1 MKRLLR
7 AALVG
12 LVALGVGLVV
22 PGDPA
27 RAALNCDVP
36 KPPPRCNPT
45 EPVDPEGVLTSA
57 TRVPGGVAV
66 VGWATDP
73 GGYLV
78 RVSVM
83 IDNVIVGT
91 LDAARTGGFSGT
103 VPARAGSNVCALAVT
118 TSPVGGSTHL
128 GCVSLA
134 VAVDPVGGIDSF
146 DRSGTDLILKGWAI
160 DGDTT
165 GAVDLHLYHDGAFAG
180 TARADGP
187 LASPP
192 AGYPNYGTSHGY
204 TVRVPERPG
213 DGAHTICVYA
223 INVGAGSVNTLLGCR
238 QYTVKHDPFGAL
250 DGVTRTGDKVRVW
263 GWSVDPD
270 EPRTPTDVHFYD
282 SGVYAGSVTA
292 NGNRPDVPGEY
303 GAAHGYDLTL
313 PARMTVGDHSFCAYA
328 INRSYGGSNT
338 LLGCRTYNVPAPVV
352 APTILPFQEWDLT
365 SKLVELEWTDNSSSE
380 TGHRIERSV
389 AGGPWQEIWRD
400 PNNVRRTY
408 PDQAVTPD
416 TRYCYRVIAF
426 NDLSEAAAEVCVTT
440 GFPALPRPT
449 GLTMAGRTDNSI
461 TIRWTDNADGED
473 YYLVTW
479 GRYTDTAVTGS
490 ATVAARPGT
499 GGEVTYTIT
508 GLPALTGYR
517 FYVAPIKARYDRG
530 DAVSGTGGTSGS
542 PVIDT
547 FTSSIGS
554 AEACVPRSVT
564 LKWSTSGASRV
575 VVSRGGS
582 VLYDQTRD
590 LFQWSDEVGGGTHD
604 GNVSYTLTAYAPDG
618 RTTIKTVT
626 VARTTTM
633 PLYKSITFKN
643 SSTSHTMYVYAYNL
657 NDQPLGII
665 AEIASGKS
673 YTLTLQHCTPVRL
686 RVVEGDTGTIK
697 WETNPRVIL
706 GYNEG
711 HESTEELY

>member
-1 MKRLLR
+1 MRRLLH
-7 AALVG
+7 AALAA
-12 LVALGVGLVV
+12 LLALGVGLVV
-22 PGDPA
+22 PGSPA
-27 RAALNCDVP
+27 QAALNCDVP

-83 IDNVIVGT
+83 IDNIIVGT
-91 LDAARTGGFSGT
+91 LDAARSGSFSGT
-103 VPARAGSNVCALAVT
+103 VPAWAGANVCALAVT
-118 TSPVGGSTHL
+118 TSPAGGSTHL

-134 VAVDPVGGIDSF
+134 VALNPVGGLDSF
-146 DRSGTDLILKGWAI
+146 ERSGTDLVLKGWAI

-192 AGYPNYGTSHGY
+192 VGYPNYGTAHGY
-204 TVRVPERPG
+204 TVRTPERPG
-213 DGAHTICVYA
+213 DGAHTICLYA
-223 INVGAGSVNTLLGCR
+223 INVGAGSMNTLLGCR

-250 DGVTRTGDKVRVW
+250 DGVTRTGDKLRVW

-282 SGVYAGSVTA
+282 SGVFVGSVTA
-292 NGNRPDVPGEY
+292 NGNRTDLPGEY
-303 GAAHGYDLTL
+303 GPAHGYDLTL
-313 PARMTVGDHSFCAYA
+313 PVRMTAGDHSVCAYA
-328 INRSYGGSNT
+328 INRSYGSNNT
-338 LLGCRTYNVPAPVV
+338 QLGCRTYNVPAPVV

-365 SKLVELEWTDNSSSE
+365 SKLVDLEWTDNSTSE

-400 PNNVRRTY
+400 DRNVRRTY
-408 PDQAVTPD
+408 ADNAVTPN

-426 NDLSEAAAEVCVTT
+426 NDISEAAAEVCATT
-440 GFPALPRPT
+440 KFPALPRPT
-449 GLTMAGRTDNSI
+449 GVTMAGRTDNSI
-461 TIRWTDNADGED
+461 TFRWTDNADGED
-473 YYLVTW
+473 HYLVGW
-479 GRYTDTAVTGS
+479 GRSTDSGATST
-490 ATVAARPGT
+490 ATVPARPGT
-499 GGEVTYTIT
+499 GGEMTYTIT

-517 FYVAPIKARYDRG
+517 FYVLPVKAGYDNG
-530 DAVSGTGGTSGS
+530 DTVSGTGGTSGP
-542 PVIDT
+542 PVVDT
-547 FTSSIGS
+547 FTSSTGS
-554 AEACVPRSVT
+554 VEACAPRSVT
-564 LKWSTSGASRV
+564 LKWQTSGASRV
-575 VVSRGGS
+575 VVSRGGT

-604 GNVSYTLTAYAPDG
+604 GNVTYTLTAYGPDG
-618 RTTIKTVT
+618 RTTTKTVT
-626 VARTTTM
+626 VARTTSL
-633 PLYKSITFKN
+633 PLYKSIEFKN
-643 SSTSHTMYVYAYNL
+643 TNRTNKMYVWYYDRDGWPLEQVAEL
-657 NDQPLGII
+657 NPG
-665 AEIASGKS
+665 ETYK
-673 YTLTLQHCTPVRL
+673 LTLQHCVARRI
-686 RVVEGDTGTIK
+686 RVIEGYTGRVA
-697 WETNPRVIL
+697 WETSPMIIL

-711 HESTEELY
+711 HESTEEVR